1 MCSWIFILKTIIL
14 SLVVIS
20 IIIGNSLV
28 ITAVALYRKLRKS
41 VSNFF
46 IASLALADFLLAAV
60 ILPFSLSKE
69 IFGYWSF
76 GQVMCQIW
84 LVSDVWICTAS
95 ILHLCAISLDRYIAI
110 AFPLRYP
117 TLMTHKRCRIICL
130 AMWALSFIICFP
142 GLFKWKRTELVS
154 TLSANHSEN
163 TTVTTGPQQCDVIN
177 DDSVGY
183 TIYSALGSFFIPS
196 IVMTGFYIKI
206 FLMARNFM
214 KQSQRGTLAPSNGDQ
229 TMRIHRGISTKLS
242 LYKSAKCA
250 YEMSDLITT
259 TGELASEKNGHK
271 TFYQNSISIDDI
283 THYNRNH
290 TTSDDPMNLT
300 TTDSPLNHTTRDSPV
315 NHTTSD
321 SPVNHTTR
329 DIPVNHTTRDS
340 PVNHTTS
347 DSPVNHTTRD
357 SPVDNTL
364 RRGSFKSERSEA
376 QLLNSLKRPKAKITV
391 GTALNRETRAAKT
404 VAIIV
409 GGFIA
414 CWTPF
419 FVCYLLQG
427 AGNIAIDYTLFNVF
441 IWIGYINSLL
451 NPCIYAYFS
460 IDYRHAFKKI
470 LKCQVRRNQRSKGVW
485 GFVGSLYVSSSTD
498 KRNSFCSKAHNLASA
513 PT

>member
-1 MCSWIFILKTIIL
+1 
-14 SLVVIS
+14 
-20 IIIGNSLV
+20 
-28 ITAVALYRKLRKS
+28 
-41 VSNFF
+41 
-46 IASLALADFLLAAV
+46 
-60 ILPFSLSKE
+60 
-69 IFGYWSF
+69 
-76 GQVMCQIW
+76 
-84 LVSDVWICTAS
+84 
-95 ILHLCAISLDRYIAI
+95 
-110 AFPLRYP
+110 
-117 TLMTHKRCRIICL
+117 
-130 AMWALSFIICFP
+130 MWALSFIICFP

-290 TTSDDPMNLT
+290 TTSDNPMNLT
-300 TTDSPLNHTTRDSPV
+300 TTDSPLNHTTRDSPVNHTTSDSPVNHTTRDIPVNHTTRDSPVNHTTRDSPV